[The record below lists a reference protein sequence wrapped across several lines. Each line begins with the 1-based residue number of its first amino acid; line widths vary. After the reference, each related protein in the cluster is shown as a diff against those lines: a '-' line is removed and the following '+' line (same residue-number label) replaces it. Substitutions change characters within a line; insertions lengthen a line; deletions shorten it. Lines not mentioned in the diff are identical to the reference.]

1 MKNRNIII
9 AVIVVIAI
17 VVGGLAIWK
26 PSSQVKEL
34 VNKTKNER
42 GEQIDKPRM
51 YEAKLQAKEALLK
64 AKLASESKDTYDQ
77 AYNNLK
83 EAKKW
88 YRQNYYEASKTIDST
103 NQQMIEKINKA
114 QEYIKEKNEEAGV
127 LISDIYSRASELVKD
142 DNQ

>member
-64 AKLASESKDTYDQ
+64 AKLAS
-77 AYNNLK
+77 
-83 EAKKW
+83 
-88 YRQNYYEASKTIDST
+88 KTIDST
-103 NQQMIEKINKA
+103 NQQMTEKINKA

-127 LISDIYSRASELVKD
+127 VISNIYSKASELVKD